1 MLIWALRVGTVSTLQ
16 GCDGHADP
24 ISGRRHRLCLYHY
37 NTFVGDDRGGE
48 RSTSIE
54 YNKKKPPVAAP
65 DHHHDCNCFGLDGR
79 ACS

>member
-1 MLIWALRVGTVSTLQ
+1 MAMLIQFLVGGIVCVCTITIHSLVMT
-16 GCDGHADP
+16 A
-24 ISGRRHRLCLYHY
+24 
-37 NTFVGDDRGGE
+37 GGE

-65 DHHHDCNCFGLDGR
+65 DHHNDCNCFDFDGC